1 MKQRVLVASNRGPI
15 SYQFGAD
22 GSLTGQRGGGGMI
35 AGVTSGLA
43 ALGPEASVTWIC
55 AALSDADR
63 AVARSQDAGTRDE
76 EGIPVRMLDIPP
88 GILDRAYNNVA
99 NSALWFLLH
108 QLFDTPNQPRFGRE
122 FRRDWRSYL
131 AYNEA
136 FADALTQEA
145 RIRQTARAGGLRV
158 LIQDYHLCL
167 APRLLRE
174 RLGGTAGDA
183 RIAHFCHTPWAP
195 PDYYRMLPDDVGL
208 ALLDGILGADR
219 AGFHA
224 ERWAAAFMDCCA
236 ALLGADVARTG
247 GLGGPGPGPVGR
259 VTYRGHVTEVAVH
272 PLGVDAPALRER
284 ARARDVRAHVG
295 ALRQAAGDRKLIVR
309 VDRTELSKN
318 IVRGLAAYSEL
329 LATRPQWRGRVVH
342 LAFAYPSRS
351 ALAEYRAYT
360 DQVRRLALEITEEF
374 RTADWNPLILEVRDD
389 YPRSLAACAL
399 ADVLLVNPIRD
410 GMNLVAQEGP
420 VLSERGCAL
429 VLSREAGA
437 AATLA
442 ADALLVNP
450 YDVTETAEALH
461 RALAMPDAERRR
473 RSAALAAIAAA
484 DPPARWLGGQLASLG
499 PSSQALPRRRS
510 RRAGPP
516 PRRVPAPPGRPRRR
530 PAVTRRW
537 RWPRRSRGRR
547 RPAASAPRRRRA
559 DPRGHRRRTEPNGR
573 LARRPGRSARRPC
586 PRPAGAVR

>member
-1 MKQRVLVASNRGPI
+1 MNQRVLVASNRGPV

-22 GSLTGQRGGGGMI
+22 GSLIPSRGGGGMI
-35 AGVTSGLA
+35 AGVTDGLA
-43 ALGPEASVTWIC
+43 ALGPGASATWIC

-63 AVARSQDAGTRDE
+63 AVARAGDTSDGN
-76 EGIPVRMLDIPP
+76 GIPVRMLDIAPD
-88 GILDRAYNNVA
+88 IFDRAYNRVA
-99 NSALWFLLH
+99 NSTLWFLLH

-122 FRRDWRSYL
+122 FRRDWESYL

-136 FADALTQEA
+136 FADALTEEA
-145 RIRQTARAGGLRV
+145 LTGEALTRGEGGLRV

-167 APRLLRE
+167 APRLLRD
-174 RLGGTAGDA
+174 RLGGQPGHPSGEAG
-183 RIAHFCHTPWAP
+183 IGHFCHTPWAP
-195 PDYYRMLPDDVGL
+195 PDYYRMLPDDVGR

-224 ERWAAAFMDCCA
+224 ERWATAFLDCCA
-236 ALLGADVARTG
+236 AVLGADVTRTG
-247 GLGGPGPGPVGR
+247 LAGPGPGPVGQ

-272 PLGVDAPALRER
+272 PLGVDAAALRER
-284 ARARDVRAHVG
+284 ARAGDVRAHVG
-295 ALRQAAGDRKLIVR
+295 ALRRAAGDRKLIVR

-318 IVRGLAAYSEL
+318 IVRGLAAYREL

-360 DQVRRLALEITEEF
+360 DQVRELAGQISEEF
-374 RTADWNPLILEVRDD
+374 RTADWDPLVLEVKDD

-450 YDVTETAEALH
+450 YDVTETADALH
-461 RALAMPDAERRR
+461 RALEMPDAERQRR
-473 RSAALAAIAAA
+473 GAALAATAAA
-484 DPPARWLGGQLASLG
+484 DPPARWLGGQLASL
-499 PSSQALPRRRS
+499 
-510 RRAGPP
+510 
-516 PRRVPAPPGRPRRR
+516 
-530 PAVTRRW
+530 
-537 RWPRRSRGRR
+537 
-547 RPAASAPRRRRA
+547 
-559 DPRGHRRRTEPNGR
+559 
-573 LARRPGRSARRPC
+573 RPGS
-586 PRPAGAVR
+586 

>member
-1 MKQRVLVASNRGPI
+1 
-15 SYQFGAD
+15 
-22 GSLTGQRGGGGMI
+22 MI
-35 AGVTSGLA
+35 AGVTDGLA
-43 ALGPEASVTWIC
+43 ALDDGTGVTWIC

-63 AVARSQDAGTRDE
+63 AVARAGDISDGN
-76 EGIPVRMLDIPP
+76 GIPVRMLDIPP
-88 GILDRAYNNVA
+88 DIFDRAYNRVA
-99 NSALWFLLH
+99 NSTLWFLLH

-122 FRRDWRSYL
+122 FRRDWEAYL

-136 FADALTQEA
+136 FADALTEEA
-145 RIRQTARAGGLRV
+145 LTGQALAGEALTRGEGSLRV

-167 APRLLRE
+167 APRLLRD
-174 RLGGTAGDA
+174 RLGGQPGRPPGEAG
-183 RIAHFCHTPWAP
+183 IGHFCHTPWAP
-195 PDYYRMLPDDVGL
+195 PDYYRMLPDDVGR

-224 ERWAAAFMDCCA
+224 ERWATAFLDCCA
-236 ALLGADVARTG
+236 AVLGADVTRTG
-247 GLGGPGPGPVGR
+247 LAGPGPGPVGR

-272 PLGVDAPALRER
+272 PLGVDAAALRER
-284 ARARDVRAHVG
+284 ARAGDVRAHVG
-295 ALRQAAGDRKLIVR
+295 ALRRAAGDRKLIVR

-318 IVRGLAAYSEL
+318 IVRGLAAYREL

-360 DQVRRLALEITEEF
+360 DQVRELAGQISEEF
-374 RTADWNPLILEVRDD
+374 RTADWDPLVLEVKDD

-450 YDVTETAEALH
+450 YDVTETADALH
-461 RALAMPDAERRR
+461 RALEMPDAERQRR
-473 RSAALAAIAAA
+473 GAALAATAAA
-484 DPPARWLGGQLASLG
+484 DPPARWLGGQLASL
-499 PSSQALPRRRS
+499 
-510 RRAGPP
+510 
-516 PRRVPAPPGRPRRR
+516 
-530 PAVTRRW
+530 
-537 RWPRRSRGRR
+537 
-547 RPAASAPRRRRA
+547 
-559 DPRGHRRRTEPNGR
+559 
-573 LARRPGRSARRPC
+573 RPGS
-586 PRPAGAVR
+586 

>member
-1 MKQRVLVASNRGPI
+1 MNQRVLVASNRGPV

-22 GSLTGQRGGGGMI
+22 GSLIPSRGGGGMI
-35 AGVTSGLA
+35 AGVTDGLA
-43 ALGPEASVTWIC
+43 ALGAGSSATWIC

-63 AVARSQDAGTRDE
+63 AVARARDTSDRVDI
-76 EGIPVRMLDIPP
+76 GVRMLDIAPD
-88 GILDRAYNNVA
+88 IFDRAYNRVA
-99 NSALWFLLH
+99 NSTLWFLLH
-108 QLFDTPNQPRFGRE
+108 QLFDTPNRPRFGRE
-122 FRRDWRSYL
+122 FRRDWEAYL

-145 RIRQTARAGGLRV
+145 VTGGASPRV

-167 APRLLRE
+167 APRLLRD
-174 RLGGTAGDA
+174 RLGGQPGHPSGEAG
-183 RIAHFCHTPWAP
+183 IGHFCHTPWAP
-195 PDYYRMLPDDVGL
+195 PDYYRMLPDDVGR

-224 ERWAAAFMDCCA
+224 ERWATAFLDCCA
-236 ALLGADVARTG
+236 AVLGADVTRTG
-247 GLGGPGPGPVGR
+247 LAGPGPGPVGR

-272 PLGVDAPALRER
+272 PLGVDAAALRER
-284 ARARDVRAHVG
+284 ARAGDVRAHVG
-295 ALRQAAGDRKLIVR
+295 ALRRAAGGRKLIVR

-318 IVRGLAAYSEL
+318 IVRGLAAYREL

-360 DQVRRLALEITEEF
+360 DQVRELAGQISEEF
-374 RTADWNPLILEVRDD
+374 RTADWDPLVLEVKDD

-450 YDVTETAEALH
+450 YDVTETADALH
-461 RALAMPDAERRR
+461 RALEMPDAERQRR
-473 RSAALAAIAAA
+473 GAALAATAAA
-484 DPPARWLGGQLASLG
+484 DPPARWLGGQLASL
-499 PSSQALPRRRS
+499 
-510 RRAGPP
+510 
-516 PRRVPAPPGRPRRR
+516 
-530 PAVTRRW
+530 
-537 RWPRRSRGRR
+537 
-547 RPAASAPRRRRA
+547 
-559 DPRGHRRRTEPNGR
+559 
-573 LARRPGRSARRPC
+573 RPGS
-586 PRPAGAVR
+586 

>member
-1 MKQRVLVASNRGPI
+1 MNQRVLVASNRGPV

-22 GSLTGQRGGGGMI
+22 GSLTGSRGGGGMI
-35 AGVTSGLA
+35 AGVTDGLA
-43 ALGPEASVTWIC
+43 ALGPEASATWIC

-63 AVARSQDAGTRDE
+63 AVARARDAGPRDSE
-76 EGIPVRMLDIPP
+76 PIAVRMLDIAPD
-88 GILDRAYNNVA
+88 IFDRAYNRVA
-99 NSALWFLLH
+99 NSTLWFLLH
-108 QLFDTPNQPRFGRE
+108 QLFDTPSQPKFGRE
-122 FRRDWRSYL
+122 FRRDWEAYL
-131 AYNEA
+131 AYNAA
-136 FADALTQEA
+136 FAEALMQEA
-145 RIRQTARAGGLRV
+145 ATGQGGLRV

-167 APRLLRE
+167 APRMFRDRLRD
-174 RLGGTAGDA
+174 RPGGHAGQA
-183 RIAHFCHTPWAP
+183 RRAPGIGHFCHTPWAS
-195 PDYYRMLPDDVGL
+195 PDYYRMLPDDVGR

-224 ERWAAAFMDCCA
+224 ERWASAFMDCCA
-236 ALLGADVARTG
+236 AVLGADVTRTG
-247 GLGGPGPGPVGR
+247 LAGPGPGPVGR

-272 PLGVDAPALRER
+272 PLGVDAAALRER
-284 ARARDVRAHVG
+284 ARAGDVRAHAG
-295 ALRQAAGDRKLIVR
+295 ALRRAAGDRKLIVR

-318 IVRGLAAYSEL
+318 IVRGLAAYREL
-329 LATRPQWRGRVVH
+329 LATRPQWRGRIVH

-360 DQVRRLALEITEEF
+360 GQVRELARQITEEF
-374 RTADWNPLILEVRDD
+374 RTADWEPLILEVKDD

-450 YDVTETAEALH
+450 YDVTETADALH
-461 RALAMPDAERRR
+461 RALEMPDAERQRR
-473 RSAALAAIAAA
+473 GAALAATAAS

-499 PSSQALPRRRS
+499 LGS
-510 RRAGPP
+510 
-516 PRRVPAPPGRPRRR
+516 
-530 PAVTRRW
+530 
-537 RWPRRSRGRR
+537 
-547 RPAASAPRRRRA
+547 
-559 DPRGHRRRTEPNGR
+559 
-573 LARRPGRSARRPC
+573 
-586 PRPAGAVR
+586 